1 MDNAS
6 LWGVIILLPIWAAL
20 ADQALYMDTYGHCN
34 MDGYYPIS
42 DETVTLS
49 GRGGGQA
56 YKTMI
61 CVIKFRAER
70 DEQICII
77 FDEMSIKER
86 GTHLSI
92 FDGQLSSGKPK
103 YNFGQRSSAS
113 SLCSTGRYLTVKL
126 EKENYKS
133 TNFQFKLRILEESQ
147 TDGLINGLNGFV
159 MSVGV
164 IIAIIICVVVLITVF
179 AVVIVC
185 CCCKTGGINQSKG
198 IKMNRQSG
206 PQQGCSTQRPAP
218 SVCFTLLPQCRTMD
232 MMDII
237 PCQYK
242 TVNLRRRTLNN
253 HHHTQLRIFR
263 LDESKVAIFCNVLS
277 K

>member
-1 MDNAS
+1 MRVLEAPP
-6 LWGVIILLPIWAAL
+6 IILRLQQLITRCRFITSLKRCNTLGTQWTMLHCGESLFYSQYGQLLQIKHYTWTPMDIAIW
-20 ADQALYMDTYGHCN
+20 MD
-34 MDGYYPIS
+34 IIQS
-42 DETVTLS
+42 VT
-49 GRGGGQA
+49 RP
-56 YKTMI
+56 
-61 CVIKFRAER
+61 AER

-185 CCCKTGGINQSKG
+185 CCCKTGGISQSKG

-218 SVCFTLLPQCRTMD
+218 SAPPVQDYGHDGYHSVPIQDGEPPPAYSEQPPPYTTA
-232 MMDII
+232 DI
-237 PCQYK
+237 P
-242 TVNLRRRTLNN
+242 
-253 HHHTQLRIFR
+253 
-263 LDESKVAIFCNVLS
+263 S
-277 K
+277 

>member
-77 FDEMSIKER
+77 FDKLSINER
-86 GTHLSI
+86 GTNLLI
-92 FDGQLSSGKPK
+92 FDGQLSSGEPK
-103 YNFGQRSSAS
+103 YNLGQRSSAS

-126 EKENYKS
+126 EKENYRS
-133 TNFQFKLRILEESQ
+133 TSYQFKLRILEESQ

-185 CCCKTGGINQSKG
+185 CCCKTGGITQSKG

-206 PQQGCSTQRPAP
+206 PQQGCSNQRPAP
-218 SVCFTLLPQCRTMD
+218 SAPPLQEYGHDGYHSVPIQDGEPPPAYSEQPPPYTTT
-232 MMDII
+232 DI
-237 PCQYK
+237 P
-242 TVNLRRRTLNN
+242 
-253 HHHTQLRIFR
+253 
-263 LDESKVAIFCNVLS
+263 S
-277 K
+277 